1 MSETEVSKQFREI
14 FESHH
19 DPEIQEL
26 KKMVRRKQEKI
37 DDKKEDLGLDVSQ
50 NN

>member
-1 MSETEVSKQFREI
+1 MNEETKQFRAI
-14 FESHH
+14 FEAHH

-26 KKMVRRKQEKI
+26 KRMLRRKQEKI

>member
-1 MSETEVSKQFREI
+1 MNEATKQFREI
-14 FESHH
+14 FEAHH
-19 DPEIQEL
+19 DPEMQEL
-26 KKMVRRKQEKI
+26 KRMVRRKQEKI